1 MWSSIS
7 KAISALTAGEQA
19 EPYYDIAAERIQ
31 NALLKIQLPEVNGLE
46 LGARAEPAR
55 LVGGDY
61 IDVFR
66 SGDHL
71 LFGLGDASGKSLG
84 AAINALMLRYLVR
97 GLTQALGHERL
108 EAIIGHTNQVVAED
122 LDDTDYFITLL
133 LGTISATSGRLRIVN
148 AGHEPALILRAQAR
162 EVEVLT
168 MHGLVL
174 GIDRKTP
181 YSVEE
186 CTLDFG
192 DRAVIYTDGLT
203 EASNTRGELY
213 TLERLRENFLA
224 HRELNAQELADE
236 LFDAVKAFSNGQMR
250 DDATILVIHRAG
262 ARPR

>member
-1 MWSSIS
+1 VWSSIS
-7 KAISALTAGEQA
+7 KAIAALTAGEKA

-31 NALLKIQLPEVNGLE
+31 SALLTVQVPTVAGLE
-46 LGARAEPAR
+46 LGVRAEPAR

-97 GLTQALGHERL
+97 GLTQALGHEPL
-108 EAIIGHTNQVVAED
+108 ETIIGHTNQVVAED
-122 LDDTDYFITLL
+122 LNETDYFITLL
-133 LGTISATSGRLRIVN
+133 LGTISSTTGELRVVN
-148 AGHEPALILRAQAR
+148 AGHEPALLLRAQAR

-168 MHGLVL
+168 RHGLVL
-174 GIDRKTP
+174 GVDKQTP
-181 YSVEE
+181 YAVEE
-186 CTLDFG
+186 CTLDIG

-203 EASNTRGELY
+203 EATNTQGELY
-213 TLERLRENFLA
+213 TLECLRENFLA
-224 HRELNAQELADE
+224 HRELNSQELADA

-250 DDATILVIHRAG
+250 DDATLLVIRRTGLA
-262 ARPR
+262 